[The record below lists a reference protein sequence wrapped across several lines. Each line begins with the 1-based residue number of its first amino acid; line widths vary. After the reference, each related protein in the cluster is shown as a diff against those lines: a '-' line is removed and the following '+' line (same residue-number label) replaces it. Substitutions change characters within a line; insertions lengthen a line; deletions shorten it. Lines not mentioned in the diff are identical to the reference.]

1 MWQLRPV
8 DESAVADLSHELGV
22 SPTVARLL
30 WLRGFTD
37 PVPARR
43 FWDGREDLSFLIA
56 PVASPELDK
65 AVARLKRAFAEDE
78 SIVIYGD
85 YDADGVTAAALLYR
99 YLRHGPKA
107 RVTAYLPDRF
117 TDGYGINAK
126 AVRRLHAEG
135 HRVIVTCDNGIS
147 AHEAAEVAR
156 ELGIDLIVTDHHQMP
171 PTLPAAYALVHP
183 LVDFPRLR
191 DLSGVGVALLLV
203 IALEGGWSERLRPM
217 LDLVAL
223 GSIADVVPLTGPNRA
238 LVWAGLQHIRAS
250 RRLRPGL
257 QALIAITGHTKAE
270 TLTARN
276 IAFSLAPM
284 INAAGRIEQP
294 GLAFDLLVTD
304 DPAVAQALA
313 QELQAINEER
323 RELDRALVD
332 RICADIDREGA
343 HTADPFLV
351 LADADFH
358 HGITGIVAGRLKE
371 RYRKPVLL
379 LSHHEGDVWKGSGR
393 SLEGCHLY
401 EALAHAE
408 ELLLGFGGHAQ
419 AAGCSIRESNIP
431 ELRRRLNAYLEAL
444 AWSPP
449 EEAQWLEACPPLA
462 DYTPEL
468 IAELEHLEPTGAGNP
483 APALGLLNARV
494 LRTRTDRSGRH
505 LFLVVDDGE
514 TVREVVAWG
523 QGDQA
528 EAIGE
533 WVHLKLRPKM
543 KRYKGTETI
552 ELHAE
557 LIDRADPPPAPAAE
571 ETEAS
576 EGPAV
581 VDHRQRPDRLRVVR
595 ERLASGRALAIYTG
609 SELPALELD
618 RAAGRR
624 PVQYWSDRQSQYG
637 EVQELILWERP
648 ASIEAWRR
656 LTAGV
661 AGTVHL
667 LWESPVVEPL
677 MSGGWLAAFHRE
689 LGRLGHLKW
698 RQLVHRPWETTAL
711 MVESGLEMLQEAGLI
726 EREGE
731 NWTLHPLPDAPIDL
745 TSLAGYR
752 QYLAAHEFRLLLAN
766 GPRHAVLA
774 ALGQPGLAAR
784 A

>member
-1 MWQLRPV
+1 M
-8 DESAVADLSHELGV
+8 
-22 SPTVARLL
+22 
-30 WLRGFTD
+30 
-37 PVPARR
+37 
-43 FWDGREDLSFLIA
+43 
-56 PVASPELDK
+56 
-65 AVARLKRAFAEDE
+65 
-78 SIVIYGD
+78 
-85 YDADGVTAAALLYR
+85 
-99 YLRHGPKA
+99 
-107 RVTAYLPDRF
+107 
-117 TDGYGINAK
+117 
-126 AVRRLHAEG
+126 
-135 HRVIVTCDNGIS
+135 
-147 AHEAAEVAR
+147 
-156 ELGIDLIVTDHHQMP
+156 
-171 PTLPAAYALVHP
+171 
-183 LVDFPRLR
+183 
-191 DLSGVGVALLLV
+191 

-238 LVWAGLQHIRAS
+238 LVWAGLTHIRQS

-257 QALIAITGHTKAE
+257 QALIEITGHAKAQ

-276 IAFSLAPM
+276 VAFSLAPM

-304 DPAVAQALA
+304 DPAEAQALA

-323 RELDRALVD
+323 RELDRATVD
-332 RICADIDREGA
+332 RICAEIDREGA
-343 HTADPFLV
+343 HTRDPFLV

-358 HGITGIVAGRLKE
+358 HGVTGIVAGRLKE

-401 EALAHAE
+401 EALADSEA
-408 ELLLGFGGHAQ
+408 LLLGFGGHAQ
-419 AAGCSIRESNIP
+419 AAGCSIREANIP
-431 ELRRRLNAYLEAL
+431 ELRRRLNAYLEAI

-449 EEAQWLEACPPLA
+449 EEAHWLEASPPLA
-462 DYTPEL
+462 DYTPAL
-468 IAELEHLEPTGAGNP
+468 IAELEHLEPTGACNP
-483 APALGLLNARV
+483 APALGLLHARV

-523 QGDQA
+523 RGDEA
-528 EAIGE
+528 ETIGE
-533 WVHLKLRPKM
+533 WVHLQLRPKL
-543 KRYKGTETI
+543 KTYKGAETL

-557 LIDRADPPPAPAAE
+557 AIERAEPPSPPAAE
-571 ETEAS
+571 PAEAA

-595 ERLASGRALAIYTG
+595 ERLASGSELAIYTG

-624 PVQYWSDRQSQYG
+624 PVQYWSDRQRQYG

-648 ASIEAWRR
+648 GSLEAWQR

-677 MSGGWLAAFHRE
+677 LSDGWLAAFHRE
-689 LGRLGHLKW
+689 LGRLGHLNW
-698 RQLVHRPWETTAL
+698 RQLVHRPWETTPL
-711 MVESGLEMLQEAGLI
+711 MVESGLALLREAGLL
-726 EREGE
+726 ERDGDA
-731 NWTLHPLPDAPIDL
+731 WTLHPMPDAPIDL
-745 TSLAGYR
+745 TRLASYR
-752 QYLAAHEFRLLLAN
+752 EYMAAHEFRLLLAN

-774 ALGQPGLAAR
+774 ALGHPGLVAR
-784 A
+784 P